1 MLSLRDLT
9 YTEIAIRIILSVL
22 FGGILGMESG
32 MKNRGA
38 GLRTYMLG
46 GRSLDQR
53 LRGTCPR
60 HRAL

>member
-22 FGGILGMESG
+22 FGGILGMERG

-38 GLRTYMLG
+38 GLC
-46 GRSLDQR
+46 SSVSV
-53 LRGTCPR
+53 P
-60 HRAL
+60 ASS